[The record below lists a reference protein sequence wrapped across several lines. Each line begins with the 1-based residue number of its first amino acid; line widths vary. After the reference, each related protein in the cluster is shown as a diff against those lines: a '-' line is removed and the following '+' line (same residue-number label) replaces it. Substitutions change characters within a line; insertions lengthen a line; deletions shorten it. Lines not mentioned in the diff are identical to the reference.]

1 MAYIGRQPTIGNFQI
16 CDAISVVNG
25 QAAYTMQVGGVNVNP
40 QSANHMIVSLNG
52 TIQKPNS
59 SYTVA
64 NSVIT
69 FSSNLATGDV
79 IDFIQILGDV
89 LDLGVPSDG
98 TVTTAKL
105 ADNNITTA
113 KLAYNPNPNRNII
126 INGDM
131 SIAQRGTSA
140 TSLGHA
146 QYNSIDRWS
155 QNLTASTMAFTG
167 EQSTDA
173 PDGFDYSYKISCTT
187 AEASLSASSRMMP
200 LTRVEDSNLGYLKFG
215 TSSAV
220 DLTMSFYV
228 KSNKTGTYQ
237 INLWHNNVSGYISGT
252 YAISSANTWEK
263 KTIVFKGDQGTAMGN
278 DSGIALQLEFVLAG
292 GSNYTGGTFV
302 PNTTTTYPSYVA
314 NTRAANQGV
323 NLADST
329 SNTWQITGLQLEV
342 GSTASDFEFLP
353 VDVQTQRCERYY
365 ETSMSYGD
373 YSQYQGQQPVAGMA
387 SSTYGATV
395 STAGGRQFRTWKR
408 AAPTVTLYHQDGTSG
423 GIYRIHDAQK
433 TTGNVAVHINQN
445 GFLFA
450 SKTSAFNSGFYYYYG
465 ITADAE
471 L

>member
-1 MAYIGRQPTIGNFQI
+1 MSYIGSKPA
-16 CDAISVVNG
+16 DAVLETDDITDG
-25 QAAYTMQVGGVNVNP
+25 
-40 QSANHMIVSLNG
+40 
-52 TIQKPNS
+52 
-59 SYTVA
+59 
-64 NSVIT
+64 VIT
-69 FSSNLATGDV
+69 TS
-79 IDFIQILGDV
+79 
-89 LDLGVPSDG
+89 
-98 TVTTAKL
+98 KL
-105 ADNNITTA
+105 ADDSVTNP
-113 KLAYNPNPNRNII
+113 KLSTGSQQNFRNII

-140 TSLGHA
+140 TALGHS

-155 QNLTASTMAFTG
+155 QNQTGSNAFTG

-237 INLWHNNVSGYISGT
+237 INLWHNNVSGFISGT

-278 DSGIALQLEFVLAG
+278 DAGIALQLEFVLVG

-314 NTRAANQGV
+314 NTRATSQGV

-353 VDVQTQRCERYY
+353 TDVNLQRCFRYFQTY
-365 ETSMSYGD
+365 TVMGTMGARNSTDVEGSFEFHTPMRASPSASQKTAKVFRDMFAGTFTQSSASIGIIDSSDKGLFIGMGNLSGLTQGRIMCPTS
-373 YSQYQGQQPVAGMA
+373 
-387 SSTYGATV
+387 
-395 STAGGRQFRTWKR
+395 
-408 AAPTVTLYHQDGTSG
+408 GTSE
-423 GIYRIHDAQK
+423 
-433 TTGNVAVHINQN
+433 
-445 GFLFA
+445 F
-450 SKTSAFNSGFYYYYG
+450 SS
-465 ITADAE
+465 E